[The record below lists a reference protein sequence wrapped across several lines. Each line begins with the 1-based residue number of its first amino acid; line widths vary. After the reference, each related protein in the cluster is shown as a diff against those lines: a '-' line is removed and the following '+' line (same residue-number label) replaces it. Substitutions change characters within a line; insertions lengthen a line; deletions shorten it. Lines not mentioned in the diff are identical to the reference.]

1 MRVPAWLRWFV
12 AVLFVAGS
20 VLFFVGLWLLGVRGD
35 WSGVYFFLVGV
46 GLLLV
51 VLVVAVFYAA
61 GVRVK
66 ILRDAS
72 KW

>member
-1 MRVPAWLRWFV
+1 VFLHVWLRWFV
-12 AVLFVAGS
+12 ALSFVVGS
-20 VLFFVGLWLLGVRGD
+20 GLFFVGLYLMGVRDD
-35 WSGVYFFLVGV
+35 WLGANVLLAGVV
-46 GLLLV
+46 LLLV

-72 KW
+72 KF